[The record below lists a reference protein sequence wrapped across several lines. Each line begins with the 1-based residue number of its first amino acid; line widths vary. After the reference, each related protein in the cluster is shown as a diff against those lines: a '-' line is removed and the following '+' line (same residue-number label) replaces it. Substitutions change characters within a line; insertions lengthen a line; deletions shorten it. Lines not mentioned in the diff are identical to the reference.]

1 MSAENLTAAGKAEFE
16 KTGVMPT
23 ETLIAN
29 ERVMPDEMAR
39 ELRRWAIERAIA
51 ADLSCYPDIGEAARA
66 FVDFVMVTNDAE
78 IVRAARELADKVKG

>member
-23 ETLIAN
+23 ETLIA
-29 ERVMPDEMAR
+29 DEHAVPYEVVQ

-51 ADLSCYPDIGEAARA
+51 ADLSCYSDIVEAAVD
-66 FVDFVMVTNDAE
+66 FVDFVTNTNDAE
-78 IVRAARELADKVKG
+78 VLRAARELAGKVKD